1 MNIEGKKN
9 TTVDSGIIGTD
20 FQQPL
25 LDEIKSVRQIDGK
38 IDLFNDVVNW
48 FREINYFDQERHVP
62 FICDAK
68 NDFIHNILNDFIPY
82 TSSKEKCLFMGVFD
96 EKTEEIVEH
105 LLLEAD
111 GFDEKL
117 FEVLGDEPL
126 VVLQ

>member
-48 FREINYFDQERHVP
+48 FRGIYYLDQERHVP

-117 FEVLGDEPL
+117 FEVLGGEPL